1 MNRLLPL
8 LTAAALAVG
17 CSKSGSSVKAAGPAA
32 SPGVLVKIAAAET
45 RTMPLEIK
53 AIGKVEAVT
62 LIAIRAQVGGTLL
75 KAHFREGDMVR
86 QGAPLFSI
94 DPRPFEIAIQQ
105 AEAAIERDKASIVE
119 AEAALARAQAQEE
132 HARKQLERYKRLA
145 DDGIFSREQ
154 ADQMAVEARTR
165 DASVKLEAAAAE
177 RARAALRTDEAALA
191 SARLQL
197 SYCTIHSPI
206 GGRTGSLRVQPGNLI
221 KANDVDLVTIHQV
234 SPTNV
239 TFSVPEEK
247 LLLLRDKMKGSG
259 LPVSAAIPADPR
271 PPAEGRVAFLDSSVE
286 AATGSIRLKGN
297 FANADARLWP
307 GQFVNVRIVLEQRG
321 DAIVV
326 PPSAMQT
333 GQAGNFVYVV
343 KSDNSVEQRLVK
355 AGPRDDKGISLEG
368 LQPGERVVVE
378 GHLRI
383 APGIKVRAGS

>member
-32 SPGVLVKIAAAET
+32 SPGVLVKVAAAET

-53 AIGKVEAVT
+53 TIGKVEAVT
-62 LIAIRAQVGGTLL
+62 LITVRSQVGGTLL
-75 KAHFREGDMVR
+75 KAHFKEGNMVR
-86 QGAPLFSI
+86 QGDTLFTI

-105 AEAAIERDKASIVE
+105 AEAAIERDKASILE

-165 DASVKLEAAAAE
+165 NASVKLEAAAAE
-177 RARAALRTDEAALA
+177 RARAALRTNEAALA

-197 SYCTIHSPI
+197 TYCTIHSPI
-206 GGRTGSLRVQPGNLI
+206 SGRTGSLRVQPGNLI
-221 KANDVDLVTIHQV
+221 KANDVGLVTIHQV

-259 LPVSAAIPADPR
+259 LPVSAAIPADQR
-271 PPAEGRVAFLDSSVE
+271 PPSEGRVAFLDSSVE
-286 AATGSIRLKGN
+286 AATGTIRLKGN

-307 GQFVNVRIVLEQRG
+307 GQFVNVRIVLEQRA

-333 GQAGNFVYVV
+333 GQAGNFVYIV
-343 KSDNSVEQRLVK
+343 KDDNSVEQRLVK

-383 APGIKVRAGS
+383 APGIKVRVGS